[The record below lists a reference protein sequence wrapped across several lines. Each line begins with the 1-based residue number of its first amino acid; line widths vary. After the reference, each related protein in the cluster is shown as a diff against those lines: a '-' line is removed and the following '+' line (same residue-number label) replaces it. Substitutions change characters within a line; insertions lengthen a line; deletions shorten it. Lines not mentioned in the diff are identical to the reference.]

1 MRVLLIH
8 QNFPGQFKHLG
19 PALVAR
25 GDHVVAL
32 TPKVKERSEWRGITV
47 EPYAIK
53 RGNGQNV
60 HPWVMDLETKVI
72 RAEACYQGAVALKQS
87 GFEPDVILTHH
98 GWGESLFLKD
108 VWPNARMGLYC
119 ELYHQAGYP
128 FVGFDPEFET
138 GSQATDPMRLR
149 LRNINNDMH
158 FDIADAGLSPTQF
171 QADTFPA
178 TFRDKI
184 SIIHDGI
191 DTDLVCP
198 NPKAALA
205 VSPDLTLTRNDEV
218 ITFINRNLE
227 PYRGYHIFMRALP
240 RMLAERPKAQVVIL
254 GGEDV
259 SYGARPPEGKTWK
272 QIFIDEVRGSISD
285 ADWARVHFM
294 GRVPYD
300 TFLSMIQVSR
310 VHVYLTYPFVL
321 SWSLLES
328 MSAGA
333 AIVAGSTDPVT
344 EVMDDGKTGLLV
356 NFFDPDEIVDRVNEF
371 MHDTALR
378 QALGQAAR
386 REVIENYDLR
396 RICLP
401 RLLDWVDSV
410 AQCSVAPVL
419 GSLR

>member
-32 TPKVKERSEWRGITV
+32 TPKVKERTEWRGITV

-60 HPWVMDLETKVI
+60 HPWVTDFETKVI
-72 RAEACYQGAVALKQS
+72 RAEACYNGAVALKQS

-119 ELYHQAGYP
+119 ELYHLADYP
-128 FVGFDPEFET
+128 FVGFDPEFDQ
-138 GSQATDPMRLR
+138 GLNATDPMRLR

-184 SIIHDGI
+184 RVIHDGI

-198 NPKAALA
+198 DPNAALT

-240 RMLAERPKAQVVIL
+240 RMLVERPNAHIVIL
-254 GGEDV
+254 GGDDV
-259 SYGARPPEGKTWK
+259 SYGARPPKGKTWK

-294 GRVPYD
+294 GRVPYA
-300 TFLSMIQVSR
+300 TFLSMIRVSR

-321 SWSLLES
+321 SWSLLET

-333 AIVAGSTDPVT
+333 AIVACSIDPVT
-344 EVMDDGKTGLLV
+344 EVMEDGKTGLLV
-356 NFFDPDEIVDRVNEF
+356 NFFDPDEIVDRVHEL

-378 QALGQAAR
+378 HASGQAAR
-386 REVIENYDLR
+386 QKVVENYDLR
-396 RICLP
+396 SICLP
-401 RLLDWVDSV
+401 RLLDWVDAV
-410 AQCSVAPVL
+410 AQH
-419 GSLR
+419 

>member
-1 MRVLLIH
+1 M
-8 QNFPGQFKHLG
+8 
-19 PALVAR
+19 
-25 GDHVVAL
+25 
-32 TPKVKERSEWRGITV
+32 
-47 EPYAIK
+47 
-53 RGNGQNV
+53 
-60 HPWVMDLETKVI
+60 
-72 RAEACYQGAVALKQS
+72 AVR
-87 GFEPDVILTHH
+87 
-98 GWGESLFLKD
+98 
-108 VWPNARMGLYC
+108 PN
-119 ELYHQAGYP
+119 
-128 FVGFDPEFET
+128 
-138 GSQATDPMRLR
+138 
-149 LRNINNDMH
+149 
-158 FDIADAGLSPTQF
+158 
-171 QADTFPA
+171 
-178 TFRDKI
+178 
-184 SIIHDGI
+184 
-191 DTDLVCP
+191 
-198 NPKAALA
+198 
-205 VSPDLTLTRNDEV
+205 LTLTRNDEV

-240 RMLAERPKAQVVIL
+240 RMLAERPKAHVVIL